1 MTRQNRNQRR
11 DTETYRLRQQRK
23 QQHRRD
29 QVRGCKA
36 WLIFK
41 TKRAIKPLLMR
52 QPRDHRERYKD
63 ASNGKPQ
70 QLYYV
75 AFFVMTNFMCQHGFQ
90 FRLAQLCNECVKQYD
105 FSKATEP
112 GEEGVG
118 VARTFAAIH
127 HLDAARWKVGA
138 LRQCKEALAQGSFR
152 QRCEPVEK

>member
-1 MTRQNRNQRR
+1 MSGQKVNQWS
-11 DTETYRLRQQRK
+11 DPATYRLRQQRK

-75 AFFVMTNFMCQHGFQ
+75 AFFVMTNFMRQHGFQ
-90 FRLAQLCNECVKQYD
+90 FRLGQLCNECVEQD
-105 FSKATEP
+105 DLSKTAEP
-112 GEEGVG
+112 GEEGV
-118 VARTFAAIH
+118 
-127 HLDAARWKVGA
+127 
-138 LRQCKEALAQGSFR
+138 
-152 QRCEPVEK
+152 